1 MRKFISVLR
10 CCWRAWLLLI
20 LSQSIAVPM
29 AHGCEWLRLRQSSR
43 LLAFGLGQWQR
54 RVEAIAL
61 LNYADFP
68 DGLCDGK
75 AFPGNRIESMEPTAI
90 ESAAAPTKAKPM
102 LLRPMKMP
110 FLKRQWLQKN
120 SPLPLNLQRTGGGSL
135 ADGS

>member
-1 MRKFISVLR
+1 
-10 CCWRAWLLLI
+10 
-20 LSQSIAVPM
+20 M
-29 AHGCEWLRLRQSSR
+29 AHGCEWLRQSSR
-43 LLAFGLGQWQR
+43 LLAFGLGQWQK
-54 RVEAIAL
+54 RVEAI
-61 LNYADFP
+61 NYADFP

-90 ESAAAPTKAKPM
+90 ESAAAPTKAKSM

-120 SPLPLNLQRTGGGSL
+120 LPLPLNLQRTGGGSL